1 MGTFTIQPHGR
12 LQEWIADENGYF
24 RDEGLDYVL
33 NVRDRTLGGLAAA
46 PAVGEATEVLTGA
59 FESYEAGHGRKGTEA
74 GDISCAC
81 HWTVNQAAKVEHG
94 TIWGKAY
101 AIADG
106 AILVPPDTDIQ
117 TPEALAGHD
126 VAVGYHSG
134 SHYSAQQA
142 LEVFLAPEAIRLK
155 FAGPP
160 WDRVDLALS
169 RQVAAVNVWG
179 PQRYLLEQQG
189 FRHLVDTT
197 FMITFMYPAST
208 DEDQIERYI
217 RALQRA
223 QMDLD
228 LAPERYKHHF
238 LKEIPER
245 YHPLIDVRRFGPGE
259 RIVFYPTPRRCS
271 TRRKPGCTSANCS
284 TSAPTWGWATTW
296 PSASKRWANRLFK
309 RHATG
314 AESMIDTRSV

>member
-12 LQEWIADENGYF
+12 LQEWIADEKGYF
-24 RDEGLDYVL
+24 RDEGLDYAL
-33 NVRDRTLGGLAAA
+33 NLRDRTLGGVSPTAQEQ
-46 PAVGEATEVLTGA
+46 PGEVADVLVGA
-59 FESYEAGHGRKGTEA
+59 FESYETGQGRKGADA

-94 TIWGKAY
+94 LIWGKAY
-101 AIADG
+101 SIADG
-106 AILVPPDTDIQ
+106 AILVPPDTDIS
-117 TPEALAGHD
+117 TPEELAGRD

-142 LEVFLAPEAIRLK
+142 LEVFLAPEDIQLK

-160 WDRVDLALS
+160 WDRVDLGLT
-169 RQVAAVNVWG
+169 RKVAAVNVWG

-189 FRHLVDTT
+189 FRRLVDTT
-197 FMITFMYPAST
+197 FMITFMYPPGT
-208 DEDQIERYI
+208 DEDHIERYI

-228 LAPERYKHHF
+228 LEPERYKHHF

-245 YHPLIDVRRFGPGE
+245 YHRMIDVRRFGPGE
-259 RIVFYPTPRRCS
+259 RIVFLPYSQEMFDKTQ
-271 TRRKPGCTSANCS
+271 
-284 TSAPTWGWATTW
+284 TWMHERT
-296 PSASKRWANRLFK
+296 LFDVGPEVGVGYDVAV
-309 RHATG
+309 R
-314 AESMIDTRSV
+314 V